1 MNPSLP
7 AWLPFLRWFPMTP
20 ATLRADLIAG
30 VTVAL
35 VLVPQSMAYAL
46 LAGLPVV
53 YGLYAALLPVMVGA
67 LFGNFNLLHT
77 GPVVMLSL
85 MSAAAVAPFA
95 IAGSD
100 EFIALSILLALMVG
114 VLRLLMGAFKLGG
127 IVNLVSHPVLIGFTN
142 AAALIIGLS
151 QLRFIVN
158 MPNPGTGSFA
168 GDVAALLAR
177 LDQAYLPAIAFAA
190 GAGLMMWLLARWL
203 PRLPA
208 VLLAV
213 VIGTGL
219 SAAIGY
225 ERVAKPDMERIADPQ
240 VRAMLTTFA
249 DTNQTVKRLA
259 AEVSSR
265 RAELRAAEAAGA
277 PATTLAGLQAEIEVL
292 EVRIE
297 HLKKENN
304 ARRLDLHAQPLV
316 AVETADGL
324 FYHRADRLP
333 AGATPLEGSWRFQS
347 LKDGK
352 VTLAAGGDVVGQ
364 IPAGLPEFK
373 APTLDWNIMLA
384 LLPAAFVMALIGF
397 MEATSVSKALAAK
410 THVRIDT
417 NKELIGQ
424 GLANIVGAFFQS
436 YTVSGSFSRS
446 AVAAR
451 AGARTGLYAV
461 VSALVVL
468 VVLLFLTSHLYH
480 LPQAVLATIVML
492 AVFGLIRIAPLVQ
505 AWRVQRSDAVAGLIT
520 FVATLAFAPAIA
532 NGILIGMALTAALFL
547 LRTMKPR
554 AAVLGRKADGN
565 LGGTDGSALEPLGRN
580 FIAMRFDRSLNY
592 LNVAAFEDSVLDVLA
607 RQPQAR
613 GILVIGSGINE
624 LDASGADKVRELAQ
638 RLRQQG
644 VALMFS
650 SLKTPVADAFD
661 RAGLIEL
668 LGRDNVFPSK
678 AQAVDAARR
687 RFDLAPA

>member
-1 MNPSLP
+1 MNPSLSI
-7 AWLPFLRWFPMTP
+7 WLPFTRWFPMTP
-20 ATLRADLIAG
+20 ATLRADLVAG

-53 YGLYAALLPVMVGA
+53 YGLYAALLPVIVGA

-85 MSAAAVAPFA
+85 MSAAAIAPFA

-151 QLRFIVN
+151 QLRFIMN
-158 MPNPGTGSFA
+158 IPNPGTGSFA
-168 GDVAALLAR
+168 GDVTALLAHAG
-177 LDQAYLPAIAFAA
+177 QAYLPAIAFAA

-203 PRLPA
+203 PKLPA
-208 VLLAV
+208 VLLTV
-213 VIGTGL
+213 VFGTAL
-219 SAAIGY
+219 SAVIGY
-225 ERVAKPDMERIADPQ
+225 EQVAKPGVERIADPQ
-240 VRAMLTTFA
+240 VRALITTF
-249 DTNQTVKRLA
+249 DTTNQEVKRLS
-259 AEVSSR
+259 AEATSR
-265 RAELRAAEAAGA
+265 RAALREAESAGA
-277 PATTLAGLQAEIEVL
+277 PATTLAALRAELEVL
-292 EVRIE
+292 EVRIDY
-297 HLKKENN
+297 LKKENS
-304 ARRLDLHAQPLV
+304 ARRLEIHAQPLV
-316 AVETADGL
+316 AVETTDGL
-324 FYHRADRLP
+324 TYYRSDRLP
-333 AGATPLEGSWRFQS
+333 VGAKPIEGAWRFQNI
-347 LKDGK
+347 KDGQ
-352 VTLAAGGDVVGQ
+352 VTLGAGGDVVGR
-364 IPAGLPEFK
+364 IPEGLPEFK

-397 MEATSVSKALAAK
+397 MEATSVSKALAAR
-410 THVRIDT
+410 THARIDT

-436 YTVSGSFSRS
+436 YAVSGSFSRS

-451 AGARTGLYAV
+451 AGAQTGLYAV

-468 VVLLFLTSHLYH
+468 VVLLFLTSYLYH
-480 LPQAVLATIVML
+480 LPQAVLAAIVMM
-492 AVFGLIRIAPLVQ
+492 AVFGLIRVAPLLH
-505 AWRVQRSDAVAGLIT
+505 AWRVQRSDAFAGLVT
-520 FVATLAFAPAIA
+520 FVATLAFAPDIA
-532 NGILIGMALTAALFL
+532 NGILIGMTLTAALFL

-554 AAVLGRKADGN
+554 AAVLGRKADGS
-565 LGGTDGSALEPLGRN
+565 LGGTDSTALDPLGQH
-580 FIAMRFDRSLNY
+580 FVAIRFDRSLNY
-592 LNVAAFEDSVLDVLA
+592 LNVAAFEDSLLEVLA
-607 RQPQAR
+607 RQPQVR

-638 RLRQQG
+638 RLQQQG
-644 VALMFS
+644 VVLMFS
-650 SLKTPVADAFD
+650 SLKAPVTEAFV

-668 LGRDNVFPSK
+668 LGPDNIFPSK

-687 RFDLAPA
+687 RFDLSPV